1 MAENQKLTP
10 VEYLDRF
17 FDELRDEV
25 RSNPKLAAR
34 LVKALGGE
42 VVFEDQ
48 AKADIANPYVL
59 AAQGS
64 KAKFL
69 SVFGVMKLSELKR
82 VLKNNNLAT
91 RVDMNGKNADQ
102 LAEMLFERASSKV
115 KERRSSVF

>member
-1 MAENQKLTP
+1 MAEDKRLTP

-42 VVFEDQ
+42 VVFEDD
-48 AKADIANPYVL
+48 AKADVANPYAL
-59 AAQGS
+59 AAHGS

-69 SVFGVMKLSELKR
+69 SVFGSLKLSEIKR
-82 VLKNNNLAT
+82 VLKENNLAT
-91 RVDMNGKNADQ
+91 RVDMNGKNAGQ
-102 LAEMLFERASSKV
+102 LAEMLFERTSNKV